1 MSCGS
6 VQTGNHFL
14 GAVLAQLDCQAQTI
28 GAYGFGALADPSS
41 PVTALLMA
49 ALIVFVALFGIRLM
63 FGEAPGGRD
72 VLGTMFKL
80 GIVLTLATSW
90 PAWRSVAYQTVLYGP
105 AQIAG
110 TVGSA
115 AGLPGS
121 NNDLNQRLDNA
132 DQGIVA
138 LTGFGTGRLTGASVK
153 SNDFGDSAR
162 GIAVA
167 DQAGFGWG
175 RVAFLVGT
183 IAPLGLVR
191 LGAGILLALAPLMAG
206 LLLFSG
212 TRDIFMGWLR
222 ALGACF
228 GGAAVLGLC
237 YGAELALLEGWLQ
250 NALAQRGADVLTP
263 AAPTELLVM
272 ALAFAALAAGALGL
286 VIRIMFFSAPIW
298 QRFTQVAA
306 EQFGTPVR
314 PLQTLPRLTELADE
328 RLPRAHRV
336 AHAVAEA
343 MRREERSVDRTRLV
357 TAVALARGSMAA
369 APAAA
374 APAAAAPAQRDE
386 ALGSSFRR
394 HYNRRSGAALRRDGA
409 P

>member
-6 VQTGNHFL
+6 LQTGNHFL

-28 GAYGFGALADPSS
+28 GAYGFGALASPGS
-41 PVTALLMA
+41 PVNALLMA

-72 VLGTMFKL
+72 LVGEMLKIA
-80 GIVLTLATSW
+80 IVLVIATSW
-90 PAWRSVAYQTVLYGP
+90 PAWRTMAYQTVLYGP
-105 AQIAG
+105 AQLAS

-121 NNDLNQRLDNA
+121 SNDLNQRLDAA

-138 LTGFGTGRLTGASVK
+138 LTGFGTGRLTGAALK

-162 GIAVA
+162 GIAMA
-167 DQAGFGWG
+167 DQTGFGWG

-183 IAPLGLVR
+183 IGPLALVR
-191 LGAGILLALAPLMAG
+191 LGGGILLAFAPLMAG
-206 LLLFSG
+206 LLLFAG
-212 TRDIFMGWLR
+212 TRDIFIGWLR
-222 ALGACF
+222 ALGFCF
-228 GGAAVLGLC
+228 IGAAVLGLC

-250 NALAQRGADVLTP
+250 NALSQRGADVLTP

-272 ALAFAALAAGALGL
+272 ALAFAALVIGALGL
-286 VIRIMFFSAPIW
+286 VIRIMFFSAPTW
-298 QRFTQVAA
+298 QRLLHGAA
-306 EQFGTPVR
+306 ELPQGTARPVNA
-314 PLQTLPRLTELADE
+314 LTMPTAVGPD
-328 RLPRAHRV
+328 RLPRAQRV
-336 AHAVAEA
+336 ADAMAET
-343 MRREERSVDRTRLV
+343 MRREERSSDMTRLV
-357 TAVALARGSMAA
+357 TQVALARGSMAA
-369 APAAA
+369 VPAAA
-374 APAAAAPAQRDE
+374 GQSAPE

-394 HYNRRSGAALRRDGA
+394 HYRRRSSAALRRDGA